1 MDRTCPSNTVAP
13 SPSPPL
19 DPAPGGSLRARLA
32 GALSLAFLTG
42 LFAAAGTA
50 PAGADVVDRVVLRV
64 NDQIATLLDYERRHA
79 ETLAQL
85 QAADMPEEQRAQV
98 RASLGS
104 RIFRDMLEELLLISR
119 ADQLGIFPTEEQVD
133 RGVRTVR
140 EQYGIGSD
148 DEFAAALASQGLSL
162 AEFREQVRG
171 QLRMREVVTREVTDE
186 IDLEEDDLRRVYR
199 AGLDRYQVPER
210 FRVRELIVLEEGRD
224 PAEVRA
230 LAEEIRAGLAAG
242 RDFAELAEE
251 HAAAGTTS
259 GLVDLGWV
267 SAGELDPDLEAA
279 IRELEPG
286 AFSRPVPGRGGLHVL
301 ELQEQ
306 QDARVRSFS
315 EVAEQIAAEERQRL
329 YVEHV
334 GEYMRELEE
343 QAYVRAE
350 PPPEAAAFRTVAG
363 SRAQEDPFADFEA
376 AEPADAAEPGGDAED
391 VEVEAVE
398 PTGPI
403 GPVDPAEPEIDL
415 EPMRPA
421 PESEPPPA

>member
-1 MDRTCPSNTVAP
+1 MDRTCPSSIAAP
-13 SPSPPL
+13 SPSHPL
-19 DPAPGGSLRARLA
+19 DPVTGGTLRARLA
-32 GALSLAFLTG
+32 GAFALLLISVLL
-42 LFAAAGTA
+42 AAATTA

-85 QAADMPEEQRAQV
+85 QATEMPEEQRAQV
-98 RASLGS
+98 RANLGN

-133 RGVRTVR
+133 RGVRAVR

-148 DEFAAALASQGLSL
+148 DEFAAALAGQGLSL

-186 IDLEEDDLRRVYR
+186 IELEEDDLRRVYR

-224 PAEVRA
+224 LDEVRA
-230 LAEEIRAGLAAG
+230 IAEEIRAELAAG

-251 HAAAGTTS
+251 HSAAGTTS
-259 GLVDLGWV
+259 ALVDLGWV
-267 SAGELDPDLEAA
+267 SAGELDPNLEAA
-279 IRELEPG
+279 IRDLEPG
-286 AFSRPVPGRGGLHVL
+286 SFSQPVQARGGLHIV

-306 QDARVRSFS
+306 QDARVRGFG

-329 YVEHV
+329 YVERI

-350 PPPEAAAFRTVAG
+350 PPPEAAGFRTVAG
-363 SRAQEDPFADFEA
+363 SRAEDDPFADFEPA
-376 AEPADAAEPGGDAED
+376 EGEPAGEEPE
-391 VEVEAVE
+391 E
-398 PTGPI
+398 
-403 GPVDPAEPEIDL
+403 PAEPEIELD
-415 EPMRPA
+415 EVP
-421 PESEPPPA
+421 SPPPG